1 MNSSTDHALALLNKA
16 RDDAYVV
23 RTLGADATAPDWI
36 VGFHAQQAVE
46 KAIKA
51 VLTKHAIEFPR
62 THNLAMLVEL
72 LRGNALP
79 LPPDADDLVRLTP
92 FGAALRYDDG
102 LGEDEPTIAREWA
115 AGVVSRM
122 LDWAAHA
129 INP

>member
-1 MNSSTDHALALLNKA
+1 MNSSADHAQALLNKA

-23 RTLGADATAPDWI
+23 RTLGADVSAPDWV

-51 VLTKHAIEFPR
+51 VLTKRAIEFPR

-72 LRGNALP
+72 LRSNSLP
-79 LPPDADDLVRLTP
+79 LPPDADGLVRLTP

-102 LGEDEPTIAREWA
+102 LGEDGTILAREWA
-115 AGVVSRM
+115 IGVVSRL
-122 LDWAAHA
+122 LDWAAGA
-129 INP
+129 IAS